1 YLLCEKSE
9 LEYYRNNDC
18 YKELPYDCEYSK
30 NNKCK
35 KWKMGDCIFI
45 NTQTGT
51 GKTFFIINNLI
62 KSILEEN
69 LKEEKKVDK
78 PMNNIHRMNI
88 TQEILRGECVNNYD
102 NDSTK
107 NHRKILILCS
117 RKAFKKQFKK
127 DLVKAH
133 LGLIRDYLYDNAEY
147 LYSFEDKKLICDDF
161 NSKEFT
167 DKRIDSFLSDDNKS
181 LGCIIVQTYQS
192 ISDISYTHHK
202 SIKTYLEEFDYIVL
216 DEYHCMVSDAMF
228 DNEYNFIFNA
238 LVKNY
243 FINSIR
249 IFISATPCSNTS
261 YYLEHRFTTKIYS
274 DNRNYNYLNVKYFLK
289 DEIILNFIKDY
300 YKHPAHNNYK
310 WVFFVSSRDKA
321 KKLYKDLKKE
331 KIKVSLAMSGLK
343 NEEIENIV
351 ENSTFKANVLIS
363 TKFLDNGINFKDEN
377 IKNLVVMEIDK
388 TTFLQE
394 IGRIR
399 FDINNAPMIN
409 LYISARNKK
418 IFSNFNTM
426 NEKTQKILDSF
437 NDKKLYTKTP
447 FAYRNST
454 KYYMLPYYLFYMNP
468 NTGEWDV
475 NDVGRYR
482 FEQVK
487 EFIKETRNSF
497 DSDSDFPFI
506 KTQLSWLGLEDTFK
520 MSNFLN
526 YEKYFDD
533 IKNFLIKN
541 VRSELDKERQIE
553 LSKLIIDFEN
563 LTNSKTCK
571 SKNLQVETINNF
583 FKNHNLFCEI
593 ELKKSSQRVEGKKN
607 PITKRY
613 REINFTYWKIYTWE
627 NTSYNLSKSIL
638 KGFLDL
644 NIEIY

>member
-1 YLLCEKSE
+1 MNLGLEYISDKIGEDYLLCEKSE

-18 YKELPYDCEYSK
+18 YKELPYHCEYSK

-35 KWKMGDCIFI
+35 RWKMGDCIFI

-69 LKEEKKVDK
+69 LKSHPIDSIYK
-78 PMNNIHRMNI
+78 MNI
-88 TQEILRGECVNNYD
+88 AQGILRSEHVKNY
-102 NDSTK
+102 DSTK
-107 NHRKILILCS
+107 NHKKILILCS

-133 LGLIRDYLYDNAEY
+133 LGLIRDYLYDNAES
-147 LYSFEDKKLICDDF
+147 LYSKKHSMYDDF
-161 NSKEFT
+161 NAKEFT
-167 DKRIDSFLSDDNKS
+167 DKTIDSFINDDDKF
-181 LGCIIVQTYQS
+181 LGCITVQTYQS
-192 ISDISYTHHK
+192 ISNISYTHHDN
-202 SIKTYLEEFDYIVL
+202 IMAYLEKFDYIVL

-261 YYLEHRFTTKIYS
+261 YYLKHKFTTKIYS

-321 KKLYKDLKKE
+321 RKFYKDLKKE
-331 KIKVSLAMSGLK
+331 KIKVSLAMSGLQNK
-343 NEEIENIV
+343 EIENIV

-377 IKNLVVMEIDK
+377 IKNLVVMEIDE

-394 IGRIR
+394 IGRVR

-437 NDKKLYTKTP
+437 NDKKFRTKKP
-447 FAYRNST
+447 FTYRNST

-468 NTGEWDV
+468 NTGEWYV
-475 NDVGRYR
+475 NDVGEYR
-482 FEQVK
+482 FRQVK

-497 DSDSDFPFI
+497 DSNCDFPFI
-506 KTQLSWLGLEDTFK
+506 KMQLSWLGLEDSFK

-526 YEKYFDD
+526 YENYFDD

-541 VRSELDKERQIE
+541 VRSELDKEKQIE

-593 ELKKSSQRVEGKKN
+593 ELKKSSERVEGKKN
-607 PITKRY
+607 PVTKRY
-613 REINFTYWKIYTWE
+613 REINFTYWKIYTCK
-627 NTSYNLSKSIL
+627 NISYKL
-638 KGFLDL
+638 LDAR
-644 NIEIY
+644 

>member
-1 YLLCEKSE
+1 MNLG
-9 LEYYRNNDC
+9 LEYISDKIGEDYLICKNCPNEDC
-18 YKELPYDCEYSK
+18 YKEAYNKCEFFEYNYYSK
-30 NNKCK
+30 NNSCK

-69 LKEEKKVDK
+69 LESR
-78 PMNNIHRMNI
+78 PMDMIERMNI
-88 TQEILRGECVNNYD
+88 IQASRAGYVPIY
-102 NDSTK
+102 DSTK
-107 NHRKILILCS
+107 NHKKILVLCS

-127 DLVKAH
+127 DLVNAH
-133 LGLIRDYLYDNAEY
+133 LDSIRDYLYSNAESIY
-147 LYSFEDKKLICDDF
+147 CSEEGILYDDF
-161 NSKEFT
+161 KPEEFT
-167 DKRIDSFLSDDNKS
+167 DKTIDSFINHDNKF
-181 LGCIIVQTYQS
+181 LGCITVETYQS
-192 ISDISYTHHK
+192 ISSLSYTNHNNIISH
-202 SIKTYLEEFDYIVL
+202 LEKFDYIVL

-228 DNEYNFIFNA
+228 DNEYNFIFNV

-261 YYLEHRFTTKIYS
+261 YFLQHKFTTKIYS

-289 DEIILNFIKDY
+289 DETMLNFIKDY
-300 YKHPAHNNYK
+300 YTYPRHNNDK
-310 WVFFVSSRDKA
+310 WVFFVSDRKKA
-321 KKLYKDLKKE
+321 RTFYRDLKKSN
-331 KIKVSLAMSGLK
+331 IKVSLAMSGLQ
-343 NEEIENIV
+343 NEEIENII

-363 TKFLDNGINFKDEN
+363 TKFLDNGINFKDKN

-399 FDINNAPMIN
+399 FDINNAPIIN
-409 LYISARNKK
+409 LYISTRNKK

-426 NEKTQKILDSF
+426 NEKTQKTLESF
-437 NDKKLYTKTP
+437 NDKKLYTKKP
-447 FAYRNST
+447 FTYRNST
-454 KYYMLPYYLFYMNP
+454 KYYRLPYYLFYMDFK
-468 NTGEWDV
+468 TGEWYV
-475 NDVGRYR
+475 NDIGETR
-482 FEQVK
+482 FNQVK
-487 EFIKETRNSF
+487 DFIKKTRDSF

-526 YEKYFDD
+526 YENYLDD
-533 IKNFLIKN
+533 IKIFLIKN
-541 VRSELDKERQIE
+541 VRSELDKEKQIE
-553 LSKLIIDFEN
+553 LSRLIIDFEN

-583 FKNHNLFCEI
+583 FKSNNLFCEI
-593 ELKKSSQRVEGKKN
+593 KLKKSSQRVEGKKN

-613 REINFTYWKIYTWE
+613 REIDFTYWKIYT
-627 NTSYNLSKSIL
+627 I
-638 KGFLDL
+638 
-644 NIEIY
+644 